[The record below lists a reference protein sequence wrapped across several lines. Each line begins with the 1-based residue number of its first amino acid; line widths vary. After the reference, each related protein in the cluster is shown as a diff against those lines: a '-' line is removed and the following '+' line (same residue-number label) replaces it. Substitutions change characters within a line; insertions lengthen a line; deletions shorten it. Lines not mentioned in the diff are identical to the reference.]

1 MPDDHVNNSAVNE
14 PVQAAAAPRLERKAS
29 GELLAHIDGQGAPL
43 EDVRVARCFP
53 WSVSDCY
60 ISVRS
65 KEGKEVALIRDLE
78 ALDDASR
85 RIVLEELRD
94 KVFNPK
100 ILSISHCKREF
111 DVTRITAQTDRG
123 EVTFQLRTRDDVR
136 VLSEGRALFRDVDG
150 NTYELADLQQLDPS
164 SRKHLSEFF

>member
-1 MPDDHVNNSAVNE
+1 MQPMIKPESTMAR
-14 PVQAAAAPRLERKAS
+14 Q
-29 GELLAHIDGQGAPL
+29 
-43 EDVRVARCFP
+43 VARAVMAFQQKTTGHAP
-53 WSVSDCY
+53 KAVTVVLSQDTLV
-60 ISVRS
+60 VT
-65 KEGKEVALIRDLE
+65 LHE
-78 ALDDASR
+78 ALDDATR